1 MVASGDLVDGR
12 GKDFFVSE
20 QYDDEWRLYS
30 DILTTAKAANR
41 TTWLD
46 LRGNHG
52 KLLTNS
58 HIFDG
63 MRKKQNV

>member
-52 KLLTNS
+52 KLLTN
-58 HIFDG
+58 
-63 MRKKQNV
+63 